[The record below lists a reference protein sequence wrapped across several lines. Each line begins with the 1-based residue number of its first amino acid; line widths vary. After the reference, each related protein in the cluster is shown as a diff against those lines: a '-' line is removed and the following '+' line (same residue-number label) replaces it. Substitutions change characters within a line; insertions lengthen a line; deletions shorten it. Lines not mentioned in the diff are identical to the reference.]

1 MNETPR
7 QRGTDNRP
15 RFLPAVGAAC
25 ALLILA
31 GGGTASFARPAD
43 TPRLSALRVTGGEA
57 FYPDFD
63 PGVRH
68 YAVRCADGTTLRVN
82 AQAERSDASLRL
94 LRAGG
99 TADGGTTTGAAA
111 ASVTVN
117 EDHDVA
123 IEVSDPRGVAGYHV
137 HCIPPD
143 FPDIT
148 IEARTDA
155 VTDGLLLMTPSVRR
169 AGRSFLAIVDN
180 NGVPRWVMRPNVRA
194 RNFRRHA
201 GHTGEV
207 RYSFSERGADGTE
220 STVILDSAFN
230 RIDTATLAGDLA
242 PEHTGGHDFLITDAG
257 TYLLMS
263 YHPAERDL
271 SAFRCR
277 DPDGSTRQCSAREPA
292 DDSVIQEVTPDG
304 REVFLWNSWDH
315 VKISDCT
322 IHRFPNDYAH
332 LNSLHELEGD
342 LKGDIVV
349 GLRGCAQVLRIERA
363 TGAAVWQMGGSLPMR
378 ADRPAPASGAARHL
392 ELVGDPEGEF
402 CGQHHVTATATGS
415 LLMFD
420 NGNHCLGPRKGRPPV
435 TRIVEYDIS
444 TGTEARFVRE
454 YRLPAV
460 DGFAASGG
468 GVTALENGN
477 WLITWG
483 NNGPRIAVSE
493 VDTEGNE
500 VFRLTMARN
509 GEQYGTSRV
518 YREAEAD
525 LSVPLNLP

>member
-1 MNETPR
+1 MS
-7 QRGTDNRP
+7 
-15 RFLPAVGAAC
+15 
-25 ALLILA
+25 LIL
-31 GGGTASFARPAD
+31 GSTPSFARPVD
-43 TPRLSALRVTGGEA
+43 TPRLSALQVTGGEA
-57 FYPDFD
+57 MYPDFD

-68 YAVRCADGTTLRVN
+68 YAVRCADGTTLRVT
-82 AQAERSDASLRL
+82 AQAERSDAALRL
-94 LRAGG
+94 LHAGR
-99 TADGGTTTGAAA
+99 TTTGTVA
-111 ASVTVN
+111 ASVTVHD
-117 EDHDVA
+117 DHDVA
-123 IEVSDPRGVAGYHV
+123 IEVSDARGASVYHV
-137 HCIPPD
+137 HCIPTD

-148 IEARTDA
+148 IEARTES

-169 AGRSFLAIVDN
+169 ADTSFLAIVDN

-201 GHTGEV
+201 GHSGEGD
-207 RYSFSERGADGTE
+207 RYSFSERGADGNE
-220 STVILDSAFN
+220 STVILDAAFN
-230 RIDTATLAGDLA
+230 RIDTASLAGDLA
-242 PEHTGGHDFLITDAG
+242 PEHTGGHDFLMTETG

-263 YHPAERDL
+263 YYPAERDL

-277 DPDGSTRQCSAREPA
+277 DPDGSTRQCSTMEPA
-292 DDSVIQEVTPDG
+292 DDSVIQEVTPEG
-304 REVFLWNSWDH
+304 SEVFMWNSWDH

-342 LKGDIVV
+342 VV
-349 GLRGCAQVLRIERA
+349 AGLRGCAQVLRIERA
-363 TGAAVWQMGGSLPMR
+363 TGAVVWQIGGSLPMR
-378 ADRPAPASGAARHL
+378 ADRPAPSSGAARHL

-402 CGQHHVTATATGS
+402 CGQHQVTATSAGS

-420 NGNHCLGPRKGRPPV
+420 NGTHCLGPRKGRPPV
-435 TRIVEYDIS
+435 TRIVEYDVS

-500 VFRLTMARN
+500 VFRLTMARD
-509 GEQYGTSRV
+509 GAQYGTYRV

-525 LSVPLNLP
+525 LGVPLNLP